1 MYELAAKR
9 KNPNATADN
18 VLVGG
23 WWSGLIVG

>member
-18 VLVGG
+18 ELDNG
-23 WWSGLIVG
+23 WCSGLTVG